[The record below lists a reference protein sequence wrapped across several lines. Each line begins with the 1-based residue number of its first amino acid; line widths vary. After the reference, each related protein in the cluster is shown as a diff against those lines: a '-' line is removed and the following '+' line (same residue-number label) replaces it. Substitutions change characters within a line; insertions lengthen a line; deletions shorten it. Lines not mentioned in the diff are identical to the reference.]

1 MAKNETALVLTSDD
15 FKAVAILGE
24 QPGALAELIR
34 ENVGEDITPFD
45 LPRVKVPS
53 GGGIFWGYETA
64 AGPVSTPAIEGII
77 AHVHKS
83 KSYWAVS
90 LDDSTESTPP
100 DCMSFDCITGQ
111 GNPGGDCARC
121 PMNQYETAQKGS
133 GKACKDTADIF
144 IITKTGIMP
153 TVIQVPPT
161 SLKSLKK
168 YGITIM
174 DGGMRLSDVVTKFT
188 LHSEKK
194 AGKDTAIIDMSVAG
208 PIPAEMKGFVA
219 SYKRDIVELLERSR
233 PTAETVVSQDSRPM
247 DDGQAPTFE

>member
-1 MAKNETALVLTSDD
+1 MAKNETALALTQDD
-15 FKAVAILGE
+15 FKAVAILGA

-45 LPRVKVPS
+45 LPRIKVPS

-64 AGPVSTPAIEGII
+64 TGPVSTPSVEGII
-77 AHVHKS
+77 VHVHKS
-83 KSYWAVS
+83 KSYWSVS
-90 LDDSTESTPP
+90 LDDSTDNTPP

-121 PMNQYETAQKGS
+121 PMNKYESAQKGS
-133 GKACKDTADIF
+133 GKACKDAADIY

-153 TVIQVPPT
+153 TIIQVPPT
-161 SLKSLKK
+161 SLKALKK

-174 DGGMRLSDVVTKFT
+174 DGGLRMSDVVTKFS

-194 AGKDTAIIDMSVAG
+194 SGKDTAIIDMAVAG
-208 PIPAEMKGFVA
+208 PAPEGMKAFIA

-233 PTAETVVSQDSRPM
+233 PAAETVIGTDSRPVE
-247 DDGQAPTFE
+247 DGQAPTFE